1 MNRAVSAAHDSPAP
15 ERTPHDPS
23 GAGYCPPPQLVLRA
37 LGLTAQDL
45 ESSSVT
51 ISVFALKRLLSEV
64 LTHVSVDER
73 WYADRY
79 PDVHAATLAGDIA
92 SPAAH
97 FKASG
102 YLEGRLP
109 TALAFDPLYYF
120 ATYPD
125 LATVFDA
132 SDTAGLRRHF
142 ETKGYF
148 EGRAGIAA
156 HFADAQ
162 RWRSAAGL

>member
-1 MNRAVSAAHDSPAP
+1 MNEAGGAARYIPAP
-15 ERTPHDPS
+15 ERTPQDPS
-23 GAGYCPPPQLVLRA
+23 GARYFPPPQLVLKA

-45 ESSSVT
+45 ESENVK

-64 LTHVSVDER
+64 LAYVPVNDR
-73 WYADRY
+73 WYADKY
-79 PDVHAATLAGDIA
+79 PDVHAATLAGDIE

-97 FKASG
+97 FKVSG

-109 TALAFDPLYYF
+109 GALAFDPQYYF
-120 ATYPD
+120 TTYPD

-132 SDTAGLRRHF
+132 SDSVGLRRHF
-142 ETKGYF
+142 ETKGYY